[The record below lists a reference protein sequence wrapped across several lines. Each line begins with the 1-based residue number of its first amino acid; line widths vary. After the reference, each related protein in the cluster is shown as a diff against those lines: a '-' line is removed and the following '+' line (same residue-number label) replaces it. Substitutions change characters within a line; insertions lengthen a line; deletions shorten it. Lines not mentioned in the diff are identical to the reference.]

1 MKNAFLKRRNLEHIF
16 LFFYF
21 RALRSEVDRG
31 FVCQEGEVLND
42 IRSSDVPRCLECPA
56 GFFAGKGETECALCP
71 KGTYQDEPRQGRCK
85 QCPPGSWTQE
95 AGSKSES
102 ACVPV
107 CGHGTYSP
115 EGLVPCLECPAD
127 SYSGEPPTDGFRECT
142 ACPQVIVC
150 VRMAGFFLYFKSNSR
165 QKKVFLRF
173 CYQHANYHLP
183 HMYTVNLLVFSS
195 LQDTYTAGPGSRS
208 PDECRPRCPPGMYSE
223 TGLAPCA
230 PCPKNFFQP
239 LAGQRQC
246 FECHGSEETK

>member
-1 MKNAFLKRRNLEHIF
+1 MHLKNAFLKRRNLEHIF

-150 VRMAGFFLYFKSNSR
+150 VQMAGFLLYFKSNSQ
-165 QKKVFLRF
+165 QKKGFF
-173 CYQHANYHLP
+173 CDSATIMPITIYHICI
-183 HMYTVNLLVFSS
+183 LLIYWFFP
-195 LQDTYTAGPGSRS
+195 L
-208 PDECRPRCPPGMYSE
+208 CRTPTQPA
-223 TGLAPCA
+223 LAPARPTSAALAVLLECTPRPAWPPA
-230 PCPKNFFQP
+230 PP
-239 LAGQRQC
+239 ARRT
-246 FECHGSEETK
+246 SSSR